1 MSSLPSCRA
10 ARHAI
15 RKQVVVSDEPGIVSA
30 KVQEFEQLALEL
42 DAGRHKAL
50 VISQFTDFLELLAER
65 LDGCGISYQYLDGS
79 TPAAERGK

>member
-1 MSSLPSCRA
+1 MLPSCRA

-15 RKQVVVSDEPGIVSA
+15 REQVVVSDEPGIVSA

-42 DAGRHKAL
+42 VAGRHKA
-50 VISQFTDFLELLAER
+50 VFSQFTDFLKLLVER
-65 LDGCGISYQYLDGS
+65 LDGCGISYQYLNGS